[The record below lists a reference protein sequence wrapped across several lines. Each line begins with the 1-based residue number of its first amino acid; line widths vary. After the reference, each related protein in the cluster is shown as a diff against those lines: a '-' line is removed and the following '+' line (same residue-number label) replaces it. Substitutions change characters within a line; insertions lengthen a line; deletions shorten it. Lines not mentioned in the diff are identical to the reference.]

1 MSLITRC
8 PACGTMFK
16 VVTDQLKVSQGW
28 VRCGQCTEVFNAS
41 VHLQPHPAVAGAAAA
56 QHRHQAVTAD
66 GARLATPDFADSPPT
81 SSPTP
86 FVQPPAGV
94 NIARWEGGDHPDPG
108 ADEQEQPFSLPPP
121 ASLHDEFEADARFE
135 NASALQSA
143 RSGSLNVSPAA
154 LAPQQIAPDV
164 APDITPDTTPGIAP
178 EVVGSTGD
186 SPPAVV
192 RAEMFSLAAADASKT
207 GETAE
212 TAETPDYSDEL
223 PPDDVSFVRDA
234 KRKAFWRKPLVR
246 LTLSFFVVLLVALLL
261 VQAVV
266 QNKDRLLAHE
276 PRLKPLLVGMCQQLQ
291 CELAPLRQIDAMV
304 IDSSSFN
311 KTGSDSFRLSFM
323 LKNTASGAVALPALE
338 VTLTNTQ
345 DQALIRRVLMPAQFG
360 AADGG
365 VLGAGQDFAG
375 LVLLQVPGGAGSS
388 ADSGSAGSSPNGA
401 SLRVAGYRLLAFY
414 P

>member
-1 MSLITRC
+1 
-8 PACGTMFK
+8 MFK

-41 VHLQPHPAVAGAAAA
+41 VYLQPHPAVAAAAAA
-56 QHRHQAVTAD
+56 QQRHQAVPAD
-66 GARLATPDFADSPPT
+66 GARLATADFADSPPT
-81 SSPTP
+81 PSPTT
-86 FVQPPAGV
+86 FVQPTAGV
-94 NIARWEGGDHPDPG
+94 NDARREGGDRPDPDPG
-108 ADEQEQPFSLPPP
+108 ADEQTQSFSSPPP
-121 ASLHDEFEADARFE
+121 AYLHDEFEADARFE
-135 NASALQSA
+135 NASALQIA

-154 LAPQQIAPDV
+154 QAPQQIAPDV
-164 APDITPDTTPGIAP
+164 APDTTLGIAP
-178 EVVGSTGD
+178 ELVGSTGD

-192 RAEMFSLAAADASKT
+192 RSEMFSLAEADASKT
-207 GETAE
+207 GEMAE
-212 TAETPDYSDEL
+212 TAETADFSDEL
-223 PPDDVSFVRDA
+223 PPDDVSFVREA

-246 LTLSFFVVLLVALLL
+246 LTLSFFVVLLAALLL

-276 PRLKPLLVGMCQQLQ
+276 PRLEPLLVGMCQQLQ
-291 CELAPLRQIDAMV
+291 CELAPLRQIDAIV

-311 KTGSDSFRLSFM
+311 KTGSDSFRLSFT
-323 LKNTASGAVALPALE
+323 LKNATSGAVALPALE

-388 ADSGSAGSSPNGA
+388 ADSGSAESSPNGA